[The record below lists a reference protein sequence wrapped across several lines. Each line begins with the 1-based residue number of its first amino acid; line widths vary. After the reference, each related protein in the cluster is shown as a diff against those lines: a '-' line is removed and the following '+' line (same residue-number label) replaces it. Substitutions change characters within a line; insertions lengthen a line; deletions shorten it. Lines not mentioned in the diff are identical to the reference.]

1 MNNQVIPAEAV
12 EAAGRTVEEF
22 LRADFIIPDHGGSM
36 ASGFSGT
43 AEDAQRII
51 DAMASRSKA

>member
-43 AEDAQRII
+43 A
-51 DAMASRSKA
+51 